1 MVQLY
6 YILVTNGRRVI
17 EQVPERY
24 RADVQS
30 MLDAEEEREDL
41 DI

>member
-6 YILVTNGRRVI
+6 YILVTKGRRDI
-17 EQVPERY
+17 EKVSERY

-30 MLDAEEEREDL
+30 MLDAEEGE
-41 DI
+41 

>member
-6 YILVTNGRRVI
+6 YTLVTEGRRAI
-17 EQVPERY
+17 EKVPERY

-30 MLDAEEEREDL
+30 MLDVKGGDPV
-41 DI
+41 